1 MFTKNT
7 IMILVVACST
17 LVGCGT
23 LERTPVMTVQE
34 ADNYQVNC
42 NMKHEQLEFLSRY
55 VASNKKTVYQADAF
69 AQAVIKRKIN
79 YLHSWCK

>member
-1 MFTKNT
+1 MVLFVT
-7 IMILVVACST
+7 CST

-42 NMKHEQLEFLSRY
+42 KMKQEQLEFLSRY
-55 VASNKKTVYQADAF
+55 VMDNTSHSYHMNRMS
-69 AQAVIKRKIN
+69 QAVIKRKIN
-79 YLHSWCK
+79 YLQSWCK

>member
-1 MFTKNT
+1 MFTKNR
-7 IMILVVACST
+7 IMILVVTCST

-42 NMKHEQLEFLSRY
+42 KMKQEQLEFLSRY
-55 VASNKKTVYQADAF
+55 VMDNKKTAYHMNTLS
-69 AQAVIKRKIN
+69 QAVIKRKIN
-79 YLHSWCK
+79 YLQSWCL

>member
-7 IMILVVACST
+7 IMILFVTCST

-42 NMKHEQLEFLSRY
+42 NMKNEQLEFLSRY
-55 VASNKKTVYQADAF
+55 VASNKKTVYQTDALS
-69 AQAVIKRKIN
+69 QAVIKRKIN